1 MSKLDLIPTLLKIRE
16 ECRRRRQR
24 RKGKTLFFKFILFRA
39 AMIQNE
45 VITSHKK
52 NVDIDW
58 RWQDLE
64 EKEDCEELSKVTLL
78 SL

>member
-1 MSKLDLIPTLLKIRE
+1 MMI
-16 ECRRRRQR
+16 
-24 RKGKTLFFKFILFRA
+24 FRA
-39 AMIQNE
+39 AMISNE

-64 EKEDCEELSKVTLL
+64 EKEDCEELDGDIKQ
-78 SL
+78 